1 MKKISVLAAF
11 FCLLFATSAIFAQTK
26 ATNFA
31 GNWELD
37 LTKSKLPERMRV
49 ESMTMNV
56 TQTDKEIKVE
66 TNTKRP
72 APPEGAPAGGG
83 NGGGGGGGMGRGAG
97 GGGGM
102 GGGSAAVTYSLD
114 EKEMTSKAEAAGN
127 MPASSTTLKA
137 MKEKDGKLKL
147 TSSRSFD
154 TPNGAMTV
162 KTTETWEL
170 VDGGKGLKVTRDTE
184 STRGTQSAEMYFNK
198 KDSSKAAT
206 PRGTAVNDSDSN
218 GEMKNSS
225 GDLMAAGN
233 QTPKSISK
241 GVLNGSALDLAKPE
255 YPSAAKAVSAE
266 GAVNVQVTI
275 DEQGNVVSASA
286 VSGHPLLRTAAVEA
300 AKNSKFAPTLL
311 QGNAVKV
318 TGIIVYNFVAQ

>member
-1 MKKISVLAAF
+1 MKKISMLAAF
-11 FCLLFATSAIFAQTK
+11 FCLLFATSAIFAQSK

-56 TQTDKEIKVE
+56 AQTDKEIKVE

-72 APPEGAPAGGG
+72 APPEG
-83 NGGGGGGGMGRGAG
+83 GGGGGGGMGRG

-102 GGGSAAVTYSLD
+102 GGGSGTVSYSLD
-114 EKEMTSKAEAAGN
+114 EKEMTAKSEAAGN
-127 MPASSTTLKA
+127 MPATSTTLKA

-147 TSSRSFD
+147 TSSRSFE

-184 STRGTQSAEMYFNK
+184 STRGTQTAEMYFTKKDAAKAGTPKATAVNESDSSGEM
-198 KDSSKAAT
+198 KDSSGDSMSAT
-206 PRGTAVNDSDSN
+206 A
-218 GEMKNSS
+218 
-225 GDLMAAGN
+225 
-233 QTPKSISK
+233 QTPKRISK
-241 GVLNGSALDLAKPE
+241 GVLNGSALNLAKPE
-255 YPSAAKAVSAE
+255 YPAAAKAVKAE
-266 GAVNVQVTI
+266 GAVNVQVEI
-275 DEQGNVVSASA
+275 DEQGNVISASA
-286 VSGHPLLRTAAVEA
+286 VSGHPLLQTASVEA
-300 AKNSKFAPTLL
+300 ARNSKFAPTLL

-318 TGIIVYNFVAQ
+318 TGIIVYNFVAP